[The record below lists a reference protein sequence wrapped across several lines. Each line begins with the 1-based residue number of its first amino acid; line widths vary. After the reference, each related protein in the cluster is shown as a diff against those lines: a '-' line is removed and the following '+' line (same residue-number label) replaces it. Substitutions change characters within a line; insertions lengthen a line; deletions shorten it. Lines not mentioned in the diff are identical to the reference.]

1 MVGTKTREYR
11 WAIPSVMV
19 FNTVEI
25 ASSYIICNTMLAPK
39 HLHKIVGTHDL
50 CGQHSLCHPNSF
62 TIPFRRVLTASPFR
76 FFDASKL
83 NVRRKG
89 HRVVHSICLDVCC
102 CRFKK
107 ADGGK
112 LYALNLK
119 PFQICPNV

>member
-1 MVGTKTREYR
+1 MNESRNGWNKDTRIQVGNTKCYGVQYSRNSKQLHNR
-11 WAIPSVMV
+11 
-19 FNTVEI
+19 
-25 ASSYIICNTMLAPK
+25 NTMLAPK

-112 LYALNLK
+112 LYAL
-119 PFQICPNV
+119 